1 MSIESFIEQLRTTPE
16 SIEFND
22 TMSVIDENYTF
33 SPTSFINGTTYNEA
47 GENNGSCKLFAFAQL
62 HDLSEQETLACFG
75 AYYREDV
82 LMNPDA
88 ANHQNIRNFINS
100 GWEGI
105 KMAGMPLNE
114 KVK

>member
-1 MSIESFIEQLRTTPE
+1 MNIERFIEQLRTTPE

-22 TMSVIDENYTF
+22 TMSVIDEYYSF
-33 SPTSFINGTTYNEA
+33 SPTSFINGTSYNEA

-75 AYYREDV
+75 AYYREEV
-82 LMNPDA
+82 LKNPDA

-105 KMAGMPLNE
+105 KMAGMPLN
-114 KVK
+114 KK